1 MIIKD
6 FTEPELQI
14 FREKC
19 NFTDLESIVFENR
32 SKGMT
37 LQEIA
42 DNYNFSVDYARKLS
56 QKVNKKD
63 YIFSTFYVYF
73 KCSLF
78 YL

>member
-1 MIIKD
+1 MMIKD

-19 NFTDLESIVFENR
+19 NFTELESIVCENR
-32 SKGMT
+32 AKGRT

-56 QKVNKKD
+56 QKVNKK
-63 YIFSTFYVYF
+63 IIKV
-73 KCSLF
+73 L
-78 YL
+78 

>member
-56 QKVNKKD
+56 QKVNKK
-63 YIFSTFYVYF
+63 IIKV
-73 KCSLF
+73 L
-78 YL
+78 